1 MTNARDKA
9 NIPVL
14 NFQSKGIDD
23 NASSTAVTI
32 LSDGKIGIGT
42 VNPVRE
48 LHVDGS
54 TSSIAI
60 GKNGSGSATLRFY
73 SDGSQKS
80 YIQLDP
86 SENMV
91 YYAPSGTEQQ
101 FYASGSEK
109 MRLTG
114 TGLGVGTSSPAKRF
128 HVHGSGS
135 EIARFEATGGSS
147 FIGIKDADDGTIA
160 YIGVDAGKLKFETS
174 GSGFSDKLVI
184 DTAGNV
190 GIGETAPLGLLHVKS
205 GDSGAS
211 VNSGHNQVIAENSGN
226 SGMTILS
233 GTSSNGAI
241 CYGDSGNNCIG
252 YINYA
257 HNGNHLDFGVN
268 NAERMRIDSSGNV
281 AIGHTTSGGSKLA
294 ICDGANAQIQF
305 FPEISTDTNLIQHYD
320 PTASAY
326 MASDNRASQYLFKIG
341 TTEKVR
347 IDSSGNVGI
356 NNTVASTINSANGT
370 GNLVVGSGSGT
381 EGITI
386 YSGTTGEG
394 TLQFADAS
402 TGAGTYVGQI
412 NYNHSN
418 NFMSFGANGA
428 ERMRFDSNGSMLI
441 GTASEPTGSTGGV
454 GFINDSSSRKDLIC
468 ASTSTGTVELIE
480 FRNPNG
486 TVGVISTSGSNTN
499 YGTSSDYRLKENV
512 VEIEDATAR
521 LKKLK
526 PKRFNFI
533 ADANTTVDG
542 FIAHEVSSVVPEAIS
557 GEKDAVKTKEKV
569 VINSNGE
576 IIANNIEQA
585 DWEVGK
591 IADENGNTQYPTD
604 STWEATKVVP
614 VYQGIDQS
622 KLVPLLVKTIQ
633 ELEARITTLEANNP

>member
-356 NNTVASTINSANGT
+356 GTTSPGRQLQVSSTDSQISLLSTNTS
-370 GNLVVGSGSGT
+370 SGSSAVHFGDSDDDN
-381 EGITI
+381 I
-386 YSGTTGEG
+386 
-394 TLQFADAS
+394 
-402 TGAGTYVGQI
+402 GQV
-412 NYNHSN
+412 NYQHSDN
-418 NFMSFGANGA
+418 SMRLNTNAA
-428 ERMRFDSNGSMLI
+428 ERMRIQSNGQILVAGTTAGDSDSEIIVDNGSSTGNYGFRHQGSGRYMRMGCPNSAYAYFETNSSSGFLMDGNTFVNGALSKSSGSFKI
-441 GTASEPTGSTGGV
+441 DHPLPEKTNTHHLVHSFVEAPQADNIYRGKIDLVNGTAT
-454 GFINDSSSRKDLIC
+454 INIDTNSAMSD
-468 ASTSTGTVELIE
+468 GTFVLL
-480 FRNPNG
+480 
-486 TVGVISTSGSNTN
+486 NTN
-499 YGTSSDYRLKENV
+499 IQCFTSNE
-512 VEIEDATAR
+512 TGW
-521 LKKLK
+521 
-526 PKRFNFI
+526 
-533 ADANTTVDG
+533 T
-542 FIAHEVSSVVPEAIS
+542 
-557 GEKDAVKTKEKV
+557 AVKGSVSENILTITAQDNTCDDTISWM
-569 VINSNGE
+569 VIGE
-576 IIANNIEQA
+576 RQDQHMIDT
-585 DWEVGK
+585 DWT
-591 IADENGNTQYPTD
+591 DENGKIIV
-604 STWEATKVVP
+604 E
-614 VYQGIDQS
+614 
-622 KLVPLLVKTIQ
+622 PLKETEQ
-633 ELEARITTLEANNP
+633 QQP